1 MGEREKR
8 KIFRY
13 LFTSYTCKRDAST
26 EKIKNEEERGQLAA
40 DKDDRQRIDNT
51 AVFFAT
57 NNQTTMT
64 TIAALRLASTLL
76 ILAMATSSSLAFSSA
91 CSTSEMF
98 RRRGSGSYRVKNPL
112 YMSTVLPRTDEKTTK
127 KQRSG
132 GNNEFLIPANEN
144 EIRSVEWLIDDK
156 LISRDE
162 DDPFHILLLD
172 ATFATN
178 ERITIDYVASS
189 CAYVLRMPY
198 DEAAELVAH
207 AETEG
212 FSCLGTW
219 GHEECVRLG
228 KELTNR
234 DVVCRVVPYCEG
246 GDRGWQARNAKDE
259 SGIKRAEEV

>member
-1 MGEREKR
+1 
-8 KIFRY
+8 
-13 LFTSYTCKRDAST
+13 
-26 EKIKNEEERGQLAA
+26 
-40 DKDDRQRIDNT
+40 
-51 AVFFAT
+51 
-57 NNQTTMT
+57 
-64 TIAALRLASTLL
+64 
-76 ILAMATSSSLAFSSA
+76 
-91 CSTSEMF
+91 MF
-98 RRRGSGSYRVKNPL
+98 RRRPM
-112 YMSTVLPRTDEKTTK
+112 YMSTVLPRTDEKTNN

-132 GNNEFLIPANEN
+132 RSNEFQIPANEN
-144 EIRSVEWLIDDK
+144 EVRSVEWLIDDK
-156 LISRDE
+156 LISRNE

-198 DEAAELVAH
+198 DEAAELTAH
-207 AETEG
+207 AKAEG

-219 GHEECVRLG
+219 GHDECVRLG

-234 DVVCRVVPYCEG
+234 DIVCRVVPYCEG

>member
-1 MGEREKR
+1 
-8 KIFRY
+8 
-13 LFTSYTCKRDAST
+13 
-26 EKIKNEEERGQLAA
+26 
-40 DKDDRQRIDNT
+40 
-51 AVFFAT
+51 
-57 NNQTTMT
+57 MT
-64 TIAALRLASTLL
+64 VIAAVRLASTLL
-76 ILAMATSSSLAFSSA
+76 NLAMATSSSLPFSSIVA
-91 CSTSEMF
+91 NSPSFASTAFSTSEMF
-98 RRRGSGSYRVKNPL
+98 QRRRRGGCSLKNPL
-112 YMSTVLPRTDEKTTK
+112 YMSTVLPRTDDKTTK

-132 GNNEFLIPANEN
+132 GGNEFQIPSNEN

-178 ERITIDYVASS
+178 ERVTIDYVASS

-198 DEAAELVAH
+198 DEAAELAAH
-207 AETEG
+207 AESEG

-219 GHEECVRLG
+219 GHEECIRLG

-234 DVVCRVVPYCEG
+234 DIVCRVVPYCEG